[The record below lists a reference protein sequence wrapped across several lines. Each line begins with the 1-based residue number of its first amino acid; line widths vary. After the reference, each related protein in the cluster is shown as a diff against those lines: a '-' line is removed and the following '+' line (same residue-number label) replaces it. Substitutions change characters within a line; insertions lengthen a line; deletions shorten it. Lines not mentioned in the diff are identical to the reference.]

1 MLLQVPVIVQVE
13 TGVSKNMFEQKTLDE
28 RSQLLMSWLKE
39 VASRNISAHA
49 HTRRKHGEAGAE
61 GGCEEGCGGAGRDAP
76 LVFVTPVMFQLL
88 MSGLQAVLSTSLPS

>member
-39 VASRNISAHA
+39 VAPRNIPANAHA
-49 HTRRKHGEAGAE
+49 RRKHGEAGAE
-61 GGCEEGCGGAGRDAP
+61 GGCE
-76 LVFVTPVMFQLL
+76 
-88 MSGLQAVLSTSLPS
+88 